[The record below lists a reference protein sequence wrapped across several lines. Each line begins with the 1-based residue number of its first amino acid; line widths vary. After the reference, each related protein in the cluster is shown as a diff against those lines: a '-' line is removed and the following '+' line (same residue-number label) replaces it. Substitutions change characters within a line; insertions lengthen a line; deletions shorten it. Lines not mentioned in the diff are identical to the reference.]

1 MERRDAFSGCHPL
14 VQLVYFALVL
24 VLGMF
29 VMHPA
34 CLLASLACAAGYL
47 TVLRGGKAL
56 GRLARVLAP
65 MALMAA
71 VVNPAFNHRGVTVLG
86 HFPSGNPLTLES
98 ILYGLAAAVLLAAV
112 VLWCTCC
119 SAVMTSARV
128 LYRGGRG
135 APSLALL
142 LSMVLRFLPRC
153 RAQYQAVREAQ
164 MGLSGPPRGGL
175 ERARMTGKLA
185 SVTVTW
191 ALENAVA
198 AAESMK
204 SRGYGLPGRTAY
216 SRYRFDSRDRR
227 VLGWVLL
234 WGGVCLWGWAAGAL
248 GWHWFPMVGGAVSPA
263 AGACLVAQLA
273 LGLTPVILHAKEART
288 WKRLRS
294 AI

>member
-1 MERRDAFSGCHPL
+1 MERRDAFSDCHPL

-98 ILYGLAAAVLLAAV
+98 ILYGLAAAVMLAAV
-112 VLWCTCC
+112 VLWCACC
-119 SAVMTSARV
+119 SAVMTSDRV
-128 LYRGGRG
+128 LYLVGRG
-135 APSLALL
+135 AQSLALL
-142 LSMVLRFLPRC
+142 LSM
-153 RAQYQAVREAQ
+153 
-164 MGLSGPPRGGL
+164 
-175 ERARMTGKLA
+175 
-185 SVTVTW
+185 
-191 ALENAVA
+191 ENAVA